1 MKNNKHKIL
10 ALKYR
15 PKNFEELI
23 GQDAIV
29 QTIVNSIKLDKLPN
43 AYLLTGIRGVGKT
56 TTARL
61 IAKAINCKKNFI
73 LKEKCN
79 SNEYCHCEEIRNSN
93 HLDVL
98 EMDAASR
105 TGIDDVR
112 ELIESSRYNPTS
124 AKYKIFIIDEVHML
138 SRQAFNGLLKTLEEP
153 PPHLKFIFATT
164 EVKKIPVTIISRCQR
179 FDLHRVSIEILFNN
193 LKKISK
199 IENGKISDGALKLIA
214 KAAEGSVRDSL
225 SLLDRTLVNQHITE
239 KEIDEPF
246 VRKMLGV
253 ANRSKILELIHY
265 IFQGDQKK
273 SIKQLREMINEG
285 IEPANLLNDFLEII
299 YFILQKKSLGNFDSN
314 LSISDSEI
322 DMINLI
328 SKDLDISTLIIF
340 WQFILK
346 GLDEL
351 SIVSNP
357 ILSLEMMVVRL
368 IHLKDMPSYEGILDS
383 INKSNLKNDNGNVI
397 SEKYTK
403 VDIKE
408 KNEINKISKDQI
420 KNTLQTKPEL
430 GSTNPNKLIEEKNL
444 EHIPSFEDLIKLSSI
459 KKEVELKHDLEKN
472 VNLIKFSEGKID
484 IGFNENLGKN
494 FVRSLSEKLL
504 TWTGKRWLITL
515 TKASGQKTFSERQS
529 IMAEQLLEKEK
540 KGEVYKKF
548 KNIFPDGELIEILKK
563 E

>member
-61 IAKAINCKKNFI
+61 IAKAINCNKNFI
-73 LKEKCN
+73 LREKCN

-179 FDLHRVSIEILFNN
+179 FDLHRVSIKILFDN

-225 SLLDRTLVNQHITE
+225 SLLDRTLVDQHITE

-285 IEPANLLNDFLEII
+285 IESANLLNDFLEII

-328 SKDLDISTLIIF
+328 SEDVDISTLIIF

-383 INKSNLKNDNGNVI
+383 INKSNLKNDNDNVI
-397 SEKYTK
+397 TEKYTK
-403 VDIKE
+403 VDINE

-430 GSTNPNKLIEEKNL
+430 ESANPKKMIEEKNL
-444 EHIPSFEDLIKLSSI
+444 EHISSFEDLIKLSSI

-540 KGEVYKKF
+540 KGEVCKKF

-563 E
+563 D